1 MNPEHPGGDNPGRL
15 LVAERVV
22 AKIAAI
28 AAADVEAVGGPP
40 PRAATRVAAF
50 LRDGSPGGR
59 PRPGWRGAGWRR
71 AGHGGARRRPGT
83 GHGARPGD
91 GPGDRPGGRPEVTA
105 RVVDGAAWVSLTLS
119 IAYPA
124 PVSQTAQAVR
134 DRVRERVAALAGLPV
149 ARIDIDIPLL
159 SAGVGCSGAG
169 R

>member
-1 MNPEHPGGDNPGRL
+1 MSPDHLGGGGGAGGPGRL

-28 AAADVEAVGGPP
+28 AAADVEAVAGPP

-59 PRPGWRGAGWRR
+59 PRPGWRGPDWRR
-71 AGHGGARRRPGT
+71 T
-83 GHGARPGD
+83 GHGARPAD
-91 GPGDRPGGRPEVTA
+91 RFGDRPSGRPEATV

-119 IAYPA
+119 ITYPA
-124 PVSQTAQAVR
+124 SVSQTTQAVR

-159 SAGVGCSGAG
+159 SAGAG
-169 R
+169 P

>member
-1 MNPEHPGGDNPGRL
+1 MSPDHLGGRGPGRL

-28 AAADVEAVGGPP
+28 AAADVEAVAGPP

-59 PRPGWRGAGWRR
+59 PRPGWRRT
-71 AGHGGARRRPGT
+71 GHGSGRRRPGT
-83 GHGARPGD
+83 GHGARPAD
-91 GPGDRPGGRPEVTA
+91 GFGDRPSGRPEATV

-119 IAYPA
+119 ITYPA
-124 PVSQTAQAVR
+124 SVSQTTQAVR

-159 SAGVGCSGAG
+159 PAGAG
-169 R
+169 P

>member
-1 MNPEHPGGDNPGRL
+1 MSPDHLGGGAGGPGRL

-28 AAADVEAVGGPP
+28 AAADVEAVAGPP

-59 PRPGWRGAGWRR
+59 PS
-71 AGHGGARRRPGT
+71 
-83 GHGARPGD
+83 
-91 GPGDRPGGRPEVTA
+91 GRPEATV

-119 IAYPA
+119 ITYPA
-124 PVSQTAQAVR
+124 SVSQTTQAVR

-159 SAGVGCSGAG
+159 SAGAG
-169 R
+169 P

>member
-1 MNPEHPGGDNPGRL
+1 MSPDHLGGGGGAGGPGRL

-28 AAADVEAVGGPP
+28 AAADVEAVAGPP

-59 PRPGWRGAGWRR
+59 PRPGWRGPGWRR
-71 AGHGGARRRPGT
+71 TGHGYGRRRPDT
-83 GHGARPGD
+83 GHG
-91 GPGDRPGGRPEVTA
+91 DRPSGRPEATV

-119 IAYPA
+119 ITYPA
-124 PVSQTAQAVR
+124 SVSQTTQAVR

-159 SAGVGCSGAG
+159 SAGAG
-169 R
+169 P

>member
-1 MNPEHPGGDNPGRL
+1 MSPDHLGGGGGGPGRL

-28 AAADVEAVGGPP
+28 AAADVEAVAGPP
-40 PRAATRVAAF
+40 PRVATRVAEF

-59 PRPGWRGAGWRR
+59 PRPGWRGPGWRR
-71 AGHGGARRRPGT
+71 TGHGYGRRRPDA
-83 GHGARPGD
+83 GHGARPAD
-91 GPGDRPGGRPEVTA
+91 GFGDRPSGRPEATV

-119 IAYPA
+119 ITYPA
-124 PVSQTAQAVR
+124 SVSQTTQAVR

-159 SAGVGCSGAG
+159 SAGAG
-169 R
+169 P